1 MTPPSPT
8 RLFALLL
15 AASVPCTAP
24 AASQEWPVYGGD
36 PGGTRFSTLR
46 HINTR
51 NVHRLQPAWVYRCD
65 DMRARPATT
74 IECNPLVVDRTLYL
88 TTPSLKVVA
97 LDAATGTERWTFDP
111 WDGRGGGGV
120 SRGLTLW
127 AQGDERR
134 LFSAAGNHLFAL
146 NPDTGHPIPGFGTL
160 GRIDLREG
168 LDRDLLRQGVGLTT
182 PGVVYRDL
190 IILGSRVDDS
200 PAAKAPGHIR
210 AYDVRTGER
219 RWIFHTIPQPGEP
232 GHETWPP
239 EAWRTAAGC
248 NAWGGLTLDV
258 ERGLV
263 FAGTGS
269 AAYDHYGGDR
279 PGMNLYGNST
289 LALDAATGQYRWH
302 FQIVHH
308 DLWDYDLPCPPV
320 LVTVRHRG
328 RRIDAAAQ
336 TTKTGHLFLFHRVTG
351 EPLFPIE
358 ERPVPASDLPGETAW
373 PTQPFPSRPPAFA
386 QQGFTRD
393 DVTDLNPE
401 ARAHALKQLE
411 TIEPAPLYA
420 PPSLKARAVLPQFN
434 GGAEW
439 GGQAFDPESRTLF
452 VNASNEAEWMAMVP
466 AKPTDTVSLHA
477 FGEHLFNA
485 MCLQCHGPQGSV
497 LQEAMSAVPAIA
509 NTVISNDLPS
519 VAAGVPPAVEG
530 GVSPPG
536 IPSDSVA
543 ARRSGITQ
551 EYPAGVTRPPSL
563 AGLSQ
568 RLSPADAK
576 TLLETGRGQM
586 PAFATL
592 GDLERRALV
601 AFLYGQGQSEQL
613 PAGSIDLA
621 WADRFPYLATGHH
634 EWVDPEGF
642 PINRRPWGTLTAIDL
657 DRGRLAWQVPLG
669 TYPVLEQRG
678 EPPTGTFNIGGPI
691 VTAGGLVFI
700 GATRDERLRAFDK
713 RTGRVL
719 WEHQLDAGAYATP
732 ATYAIDGEQYL
743 VVAAGGGGKAET
755 KAGNAYWC
763 FKLPDQIP

>member
-1 MTPPSPT
+1 MTPLKLPWLP
-8 RLFALLL
+8 LLL
-15 AASVPCTAP
+15 AAFLPSPVH
-24 AASQEWPVYGGD
+24 AASRDWPVYGGD
-36 PGGTRFSTLR
+36 SGGTRFSPLR
-46 HINTR
+46 QINTR
-51 NVHRLQPAWVYRCD
+51 NVHRLQPAWIYRCD
-65 DMRARPATT
+65 DLRTRPATT
-74 IECNPLVVDRTLYL
+74 IECNPLVIDRTLYL

-97 LDAATGTERWTFDP
+97 VDAATGREQWSFDP
-111 WDGRGGGGV
+111 WDGKGGGGV
-120 SRGLTLW
+120 SRGLTW
-127 AQGDERR
+127 WSNGHDRC
-134 LFSAAGNHLFAL
+134 LFTAAGNYLYAL
-146 NPDTGHPIPGFGTL
+146 NPTNGHPIASFGQS

-168 LDRDLLRQGVGLTT
+168 LDRDLIRQGVGLTT
-182 PGVVYRDL
+182 PGIVYRDL

-248 NAWGGLTLDV
+248 NAWGGLTLDP

-302 FQIVHH
+302 FQVVHH

-336 TTKTGHLFLFHRVTG
+336 ATKTGHLFLFNRVTG
-351 EPLFPIE
+351 QPLFPVE
-358 ERPVPASDLPGETAW
+358 ERQVPASDLPGETAW

-386 QQGFTRD
+386 QQGFTTH
-393 DVTDLNPE
+393 DVTDLNPA
-401 ARAHALKQLE
+401 AREHALRQLE
-411 TIEPAPLYA
+411 KIQPAPLYA
-420 PPSLKARAVLPQFN
+420 PPSRQARVVLPQFN

-466 AKPTDTVSLHA
+466 AKPTESVTLNA
-477 FGEHLFNA
+477 LGEHLFSA
-485 MCLQCHGPQGSV
+485 ICVQCHGPQGKA
-497 LQEAMSAVPAIA
+497 LKDALDAVP
-509 NTVISNDLPS
+509 PS
-519 VAAGVPPAVEG
+519 PSGQLSTLTNGVV
-530 GVSPPG
+530 
-536 IPSDSVA
+536 
-543 ARRSGITQ
+543 Q
-551 EYPAGVTRPPSL
+551 PPSL
-563 AGLSQ
+563 TGLAQ
-568 RLSPADAK
+568 RISPVDA
-576 TLLETGRGQM
+576 TQLLETGRGQM
-586 PAFATL
+586 PSFAGL
-592 GDLERRALV
+592 GNLERRALV
-601 AFLYGQGQSEQL
+601 AFLYGQGQNEQL
-613 PAGSIDLA
+613 PAGSIDMA

-642 PINRRPWGTLTAIDL
+642 PMNRRPWGTLTAIDL
-657 DRGRLAWQVPLG
+657 DRGCTAWQVPLG
-669 TYPVLEQRG
+669 TYPALEKRG

-700 GATRDERLRAFDK
+700 GATRDERFRAFN
-713 RTGRVL
+713 RRNGNVL
-719 WEHQLDAGAYATP
+719 WEYQLDAGAYATP
-732 ATYAIDGEQYL
+732 ATYAVDGKQFV

-755 KAGNAYWC
+755 KAGNGYWC
-763 FKLPDQIP
+763 FALPD